1 MEIAGRVV
9 NLEAGTIEAGVLE
22 IEAGKIVNFRRSD
35 QVPER
40 FILPGFIDAHVH
52 IESSMLPPSEF
63 ARLAVVHG
71 TVATVSDPHEIA
83 NVLGSE
89 GIDFMI
95 SDGARVPFKFFFG
108 APPCVPAT
116 TFETSGAELN
126 SALVAQLLT
135 DPQILYLAEMM
146 NYPGVI
152 FRDPEVLEKLASA
165 RALKKPIDGHAP
177 GLRGEDL
184 QVYAAA
190 GISTDHECFSLAEAK
205 EKLALGMKILIRE
218 GSAAKNFEE
227 LYSLVDTDT
236 DQVMLCSDDK
246 HPNDLVDGHINT
258 LVLRLLAKGIDIFKA
273 LRVACLN
280 PIQHYKLPVGL
291 CRVGDSADFIVVDS
305 LQSLKVLETY
315 VAGVRVAQAG
325 SSLIPRLTTQPI
337 NNFKQRQISLAE
349 IRVKARSQRVRVIE
363 ALDGQIVTGYLE
375 EVTPQ
380 CEGDLISDPER
391 DLLKIAVVNRYHQA
405 PIALGLVK
413 NFGLKRGAIASTVA
427 HDSHNIIVVGANDKE
442 IVQAVNQLMKS
453 KGGVIAVSDQREE
466 FLPLSIAGLMSQ
478 EDGYQVAERYSVLDS
493 FAKELGSKL
502 TAPFMTLSFLALL
515 VIPRLK
521 LSDRGLFDGEKFEFV
536 DLFV

>member
-95 SDGARVPFKFFFG
+95 ADGARVPFKFFFG

-126 SALVAQLLT
+126 SALVAQLLS

-184 QVYAAA
+184 EVYAAA
-190 GISTDHECFSLAEAK
+190 GISTDHECFSLVEAK

-227 LYSLVDTDT
+227 LYTLVDTDT

-280 PIQHYKLPVGL
+280 PIQHYKLSVGL

-305 LQSLKVLETY
+305 LQSLAVLETY
-315 VAGVRVAQAG
+315 IAGVRVAQAG
-325 SSLIPRLTTQPI
+325 NSLISRLTTQPI

-380 CEGDLISDPER
+380 REGDLVSDPER

-427 HDSHNIIVVGANDKE
+427 HDSHNIIVVGADDKE

-466 FLPLSIAGLMSQ
+466 FLPLPIAGLMSQ

-521 LSDRGLFDGEKFEFV
+521 LSDRGLFDGDKFEFV